1 MSFLIKDEEAW
12 GKTRRHLVY
21 DWNKLGI
28 KFNGEPVND
37 ETYLKAK
44 VREFNSKIKTNN
56 ICKTIKSNNI
66 FTKWHFGKFIYKMKN
81 RMEIK
86 CMYKTNI
93 L

>member
-1 MSFLIKDEEAW
+1 MRKHG
-12 GKTRRHLVY
+12 GKHEDIWY
-21 DWNKLGI
+21 MIENKLGI